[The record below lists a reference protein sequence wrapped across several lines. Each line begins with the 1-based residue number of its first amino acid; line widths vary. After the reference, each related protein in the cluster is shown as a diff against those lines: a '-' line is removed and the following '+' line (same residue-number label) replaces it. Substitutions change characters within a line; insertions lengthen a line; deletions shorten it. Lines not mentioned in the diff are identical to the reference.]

1 VTYARFGA
9 RALRRAIASGL
20 VFGAIGVTLMVARIQ
35 VSDGVFFDARSMP
48 VALVAL
54 FEGWPAALI
63 AGGMTVLYRLWLGG
77 SGVPGG
83 VLSMAGIVVAGAL
96 IHAWARRDGR
106 LRPRH
111 ALALGVAT
119 FLASTLGFLIVGDH
133 GRRLFALTW
142 PEYFVADVIGITVLA
157 RLLHNVVENERLAAA
172 QRRFRAIVDEAS
184 DAIRIVDPDT
194 FRILEVNR
202 MDCELSGYAR
212 EELIGRDARTFWSAP
227 EANAGGDGVARAYG
241 VPYRTRSGTM
251 RSVDSTHRIVEHDG
265 HRYEI
270 VIFHDATA
278 RQAAEAAE
286 REIIELRAV
295 TMLASAAAHEINN
308 PLTVVVGSL
317 QLLRR
322 KKADPED
329 ARWMERALGSAE
341 RIREI
346 IVRMNRITRV
356 EAARSWGDLPKML
369 DIEKSSAARAATPPP
384 TEAVPGREDA

>member
-1 VTYARFGA
+1 
-9 RALRRAIASGL
+9 
-20 VFGAIGVTLMVARIQ
+20 MVARIQ
-35 VSDGVFFDARSMP
+35 VSEGLFVDARSMP
-48 VALVAL
+48 IALVAL

-63 AGGMTVLYRLWLGG
+63 AGAMALLYRGWLGG
-77 SGVPGG
+77 SGLPGG
-83 VLSMAGIVVAGAL
+83 ALSIAGVVVAGAL
-96 IHAWARRDGR
+96 IHAWMRRDGR

-119 FLASTLGFLIVGDH
+119 FLSNALGFLVVGQH
-133 GRRLFALTW
+133 GRTLFARTW
-142 PEYFVADVIGITVLA
+142 LEYFVADVIAITLLA
-157 RLLHNVVENERLAAA
+157 RLLHNVVEHERLTAA

-212 EELIGRDARTFWSAP
+212 EELIGRDARDFWSAP
-227 EANAGGDGVARAYG
+227 ATTAGGDGAARSYG
-241 VPYRTRSGTM
+241 VPYRTRSGDM

-265 HRYEI
+265 RRYEI
-270 VIFHDATA
+270 VIFHDAA
-278 RQAAEAAE
+278 VRQAAEAAE
-286 REIIELRAV
+286 REIAELRAV

-308 PLTVVVGSL
+308 PLTVIVGSL

-322 KKADPED
+322 KKAADADD

-346 IVRMNRITRV
+346 IVRMNRITKV
-356 EAARSWGDLPKML
+356 EAARTHGNLPLML
-369 DIEKSSAARAATPPP
+369 DIEKSSPTVTPP
-384 TEAVPGREDA
+384 TEAVPRREDA